1 MLSVPELETFARIN
15 FVYLFDELYGSSL
28 AIDGIWLEVALNILS
43 ELFYYRLNTS
53 TTFLSSSMISGEV
66 PSSFSLLVL

>member
-28 AIDGIWLEVALNILS
+28 AIDGIWLKVALNILS